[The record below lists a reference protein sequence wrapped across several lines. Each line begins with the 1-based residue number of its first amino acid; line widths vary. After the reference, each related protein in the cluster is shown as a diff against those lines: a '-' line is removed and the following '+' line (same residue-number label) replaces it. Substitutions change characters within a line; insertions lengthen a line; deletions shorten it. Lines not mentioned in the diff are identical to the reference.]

1 MVGSI
6 FDRGAQP
13 PGTIARLKVSQ
24 PSASNLY
31 TGMTASEKQLSDI
44 VDIGS
49 AAQERARKVR
59 KLDAYLRIF
68 NTALDFINGRV
79 KRYAPQF
86 SKVEVEFI
94 APPTKDSL
102 KIDV

>member
-1 MVGSI
+1 MVSSI
-6 FDRGAQP
+6 FDKGTQP

-24 PSASNLY
+24 PSVANLN
-31 TGMTASEKQLSDI
+31 TGLTGAEKQLSDI
-44 VDIGS
+44 IDIGS
-49 AAQERARKVR
+49 AAQERAQKVR

-68 NTALDFINGRV
+68 NTALDYLNGRF

-94 APPTKDSL
+94 QPPKKDSL